1 MYYGTARKENDKLL
15 TVSCMVPI
23 LNSATSIYA
32 ALGVFAFVGHVSH
45 ILDIP
50 VEKVSTSGL
59 DLAFVA
65 YPGML
70 NLLAGS
76 NFWSVIFFLMLL
88 TLGIDSVFSFFDHEL
103 QYFVD
108 WFPIIEQKMS
118 REVYTALFIV
128 ISFLFSLIFCLE
140 SGYYTFDLF
149 DSYAAKISLQTI
161 LLVELALI
169 PWVFGM
175 DKLNILLKERTGET
189 IPKFVIIFVKY
200 VIPVYV
206 LAIYILSIVDE
217 FKKDGADEKTM
228 PYGFI
233 WLGRLLFIVPMLTI
247 VVGYF
252 KRINS

>member
-1 MYYGTARKENDKLL
+1 
-15 TVSCMVPI
+15 
-23 LNSATSIYA
+23 
-32 ALGVFAFVGHVSH
+32 
-45 ILDIP
+45 
-50 VEKVSTSGL
+50 
-59 DLAFVA
+59 
-65 YPGML
+65 
-70 NLLAGS
+70 
-76 NFWSVIFFLMLL
+76 MLL